1 MTLLNQDLKGKN
13 ILLTD
18 AEHFVG
24 PSSSV
29 ALAELG
35 ATLYCQDV
43 AFTDA
48 DARAAYEARHTNI
61 VALSAQATKDIA
73 DEALSKA
80 GHIDVVIHNDSYPAK
95 RAPIDEPDAEEF
107 RRTLDGLAV
116 RPHELTGYLVPAM
129 KARKAGKI
137 IFMTSAAPI
146 GGIPNYSMYAAA
158 RGCTNAMVKSLSL
171 ELARYNIQVNAI
183 APNYVDNPSY
193 FPKELMENEAAAK
206 KILSNIPL
214 GRLGTPQEASALVA
228 FMASDLSSFITGQ
241 IIPLAGGW
249 A

>member
-24 PSSSV
+24 PVSSL

-35 ATLYCQDV
+35 ATIYCQDA
-43 AFTDA
+43 AFTDP
-48 DARAAYEARHTNI
+48 DARTTYEARHANI
-61 VALSAQATKDIA
+61 VTLSAQATKDIA
-73 DEALSKA
+73 EEALAKA
-80 GHIDVVIHNDSYPAK
+80 DHIDVVVHNDAYPAK
-95 RAPIDEPDAEEF
+95 RAPIDEPDADEF
-107 RRTLDGLAV
+107 RRTLDSLAV
-116 RPHELTGYLVPAM
+116 RPHELTGHLVPSM

-137 IFMTSAAPI
+137 IFMSSAAPI
-146 GGIPNYSMYAAA
+146 GGIPNFSMYAAA
-158 RGCTNAMVKSLSL
+158 RGCTNAMVRSLSL
-171 ELARYNIQVNAI
+171 ELARHNIQVNAI
-183 APNYVDNPSY
+183 APNYVDNPTY
-193 FPKELMENEAAAK
+193 FPKELMENEASAK

-228 FMASDLSSFITGQ
+228 FMASDLSGFITGQ

-249 A
+249 V